1 MTIAYAL
8 RGGLTVACV
17 VSLLA
22 AATLA
27 QQPTSQDRARAEAAA
42 KRAAD
47 RLKAL
52 QKESDELAARERT
65 ILQDLRKLEVDRQ
78 IKIEELAR
86 LDREMKETTARITAA
101 GDRAKALKDQAELQ
115 RPDVEARLG
124 QLYRMGGP
132 GYWRLLLNV
141 DDMRSVG
148 RAYRTASAM
157 MAIDRA
163 RIQQHQKTLEDLS
176 KEQAALRARSEELQK
191 LQRAAAQARA
201 ALDRAVRARAALV
214 DSIDVRR
221 DLNAQLAGELQAA
234 QQQLQASVVQLE
246 KGQPSQVTLPL
257 RPFQGALAWP
267 AQGTVRRPFQRAAR
281 GASPSGAVSN
291 GIELAVAEGQ
301 PVRAV
306 HEGTVAF
313 ADQFTGYGNLVIIEH
328 SKGSYSLY
336 GHLQSLNIGRGDRV
350 NAGTNVGTSG
360 RNPSGNP
367 ALYFELRVDGAAV
380 DPLQWL
386 KR

>member
-1 MTIAYAL
+1 MTMAAML
-8 RGGLTVACV
+8 RGAMAALCAA
-17 VSLLA
+17 SLLA
-22 AATLA
+22 AVPAA
-27 QQPTSQDRARAEAAA
+27 QPPAPQDRARAEAAA

-65 ILQDLRKLEVDRQ
+65 ILQELRKLEVDRQ
-78 IKIEELAR
+78 IKVEEVASI
-86 LDREMKETTARITAA
+86 DRDVKATTARIAEA
-101 GDRAKALKDQAELQ
+101 GDRATALEKQAELQ
-115 RPDVEARLG
+115 RPDIEARLG

-163 RIQQHQKTLEDLS
+163 RIQEHQKTLEDLS
-176 KEQAALRARSEELQK
+176 KEQAALRGRSEELQK
-191 LQRAAAQARA
+191 LQRTAVQARA
-201 ALDRAVRARAALV
+201 SLDRAVRARTALV

-221 DLNAQLAGELQAA
+221 DLNAQLAGELHVAR
-234 QQQLQASVVQLE
+234 QQLQASVAQLE
-246 KGQPSQVTLPL
+246 KGQPAQVTLPL

-267 AQGTVRRPFQRAAR
+267 ARGTVRRPFQRRAA
-281 GASPSGAVSN
+281 GASPPAGVSN
-291 GIELAVAEGQ
+291 GIELAAAEGQ

-306 HEGTVAF
+306 HDGTVAF

-328 SKGSYSLY
+328 GNRSYSLY
-336 GHLQSLNIGRGDRV
+336 GHLESLNVSRGEKVD
-350 NAGTNVGTSG
+350 AGTNVGTSG

-386 KR
+386 KQ